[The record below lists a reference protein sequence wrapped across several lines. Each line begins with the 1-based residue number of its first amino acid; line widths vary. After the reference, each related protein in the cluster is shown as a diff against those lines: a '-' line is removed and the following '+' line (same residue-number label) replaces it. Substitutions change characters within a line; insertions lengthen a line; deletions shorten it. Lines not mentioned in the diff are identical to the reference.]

1 MTAAPGAPVKEAKV
15 AKVTVAT
22 GRSVTDVSGEQ
33 KGPGKEAIVP
43 VKDLRWLREQGFILK
58 KDEEAV
64 PYTGR
69 FTITAKDGP
78 GVKLA

>member
-1 MTAAPGAPVKEAKV
+1 MTAAPGAPVKLV
-15 AKVTVAT
+15 KVTVAT
-22 GRSVTDVSGEQ
+22 GRSLTDEAGKR
-33 KGPGKEAIVP
+33 KGPGEEANVP
-43 VKDLRWLREQGFILK
+43 ATDVRWLRKQGFILG

-64 PYTGR
+64 AYTGR

>member
-1 MTAAPGAPVKEAKV
+1 MTTAPGAPVKL

-33 KGPGKEAIVP
+33 RGPGKEATVP
-43 VKDLRWLREQGFILK
+43 VKDLRWLRDQGFILK

-64 PYTGR
+64 EYTGR

-78 GVKLA
+78 SVKLA

>member
-1 MTAAPGAPVKEAKV
+1 MTAAPGAPEKL

-22 GRSVTDVSGEQ
+22 GRSVTDVSGAQ
-33 KGPGKEAIVP
+33 KGPGSEAMVP

-64 PYTGR
+64 AYTGR

-78 GVKLA
+78 SVKLA